1 MDFFQDKK
9 NMFKVRQT
17 LLEMIKDRGFIVQD
31 NENIT
36 FEEFIIKYDN
46 KNLDIY
52 IDDKENNKSFYI
64 HFHNETKNFSKS
76 DLKNIVQKMISLY
89 GDKYINIILLLREKE
104 NSAVTKELSKD
115 MYKNIEIFLKK
126 NMIFN
131 ITHHILVPKHTI
143 LSIEEEKEL
152 LDKYSTTKSKLPKIF
167 KSDPITKY
175 YGAKPDQIFKILRK
189 SPEVGESVYYR
200 LVR

>member
-89 GDKYINIILLLREKE
+89 GDKYINIIFLLREK
-104 NSAVTKELSKD
+104 NV
-115 MYKNIEIFLKK
+115 
-126 NMIFN
+126 
-131 ITHHILVPKHTI
+131 
-143 LSIEEEKEL
+143 
-152 LDKYSTTKSKLPKIF
+152 
-167 KSDPITKY
+167 
-175 YGAKPDQIFKILRK
+175 
-189 SPEVGESVYYR
+189 
-200 LVR
+200 